1 MAYQNKSAASR
12 NTSNSSANNAA
23 TPAERNVGGYLNIG
37 VKGRDGQVRRLGQG
51 GRGIALREDHPVEG
65 AVLAFLREHGVEAL
79 GERLVITFGD
89 AKALENF
96 EL

>member
-1 MAYQNKSAASR
+1 MAYQKNSAAS
-12 NTSNSSANNAA
+12 NTTSNSPANNAA
-23 TPAERNVGGYLNIG
+23 TPVERNVGGYLNIG

-65 AVLAFLREHGVEAL
+65 KVLEFLRAQGIEAL
-79 GERLVITFGD
+79 NDYLVITFGD

>member
-1 MAYQNKSAASR
+1 MHTTNGPLPRPLKTTT
-12 NTSNSSANNAA
+12 NTTTARQSQ
-23 TPAERNVGGYLNIG
+23 TTDNVIT
-37 VKGRDGQVRRLGQG
+37 GQG

-79 GERLVITFGD
+79 SERLVITFGD

>member
-1 MAYQNKSAASR
+1 MAFKSNTAAS

-23 TPAERNVGGYLNIG
+23 APAERNVGGYLNIG

-51 GRGIALREDHPVEG
+51 GRGIALREDHPVESK
-65 AVLAFLREHGVEAL
+65 VLEFLRAQGIEAL
-79 GERLVITFGD
+79 NEHLVITFGD

>member
-1 MAYQNKSAASR
+1 MAYQKNTAAS
-12 NTSNSSANNAA
+12 NTTSNSPANNGTA
-23 TPAERNVGGYLNIG
+23 PAERNVGGYLNIG

-65 AVLAFLREHGVEAL
+65 AVLAFLRENGVEAL
-79 GERLVITFGD
+79 SERLVITFGD

>member
-1 MAYQNKSAASR
+1 MAYQKNSAAS
-12 NTSNSSANNAA
+12 NTTSNSSANNAA

-79 GERLVITFGD
+79 SERLVITFGD

>member
-1 MAYQNKSAASR
+1 MAYQNNSAASR
-12 NTSNSSANNAA
+12 NNNTSSANAGEA
-23 TPAERNVGGYLNIG
+23 TERNIGGYLNIG
-37 VKGRDGQVRRLGQG
+37 VRGRDGQVRRLGQG

-65 AVLAFLREHGVEAL
+65 KVLEFLRAQGIEAL
-79 GERLVITFGD
+79 DDHLVITFGD

>member
-1 MAYQNKSAASR
+1 MAYQKNTAAT

-23 TPAERNVGGYLNIG
+23 AAPAERNVGGYLNIG

-65 AVLAFLREHGVEAL
+65 AVLTFLREHGVEAL
-79 GERLVITFGD
+79 SERLVITFGD

>member
-1 MAYQNKSAASR
+1 MAYQKNTAAS

-23 TPAERNVGGYLNIG
+23 APAERNVGGYLNIG

-65 AVLAFLREHGVEAL
+65 AVLTFLREHGVEAL
-79 GERLVITFGD
+79 SERLVITFGD

>member
-1 MAYQNKSAASR
+1 MAYKTN
-12 NTSNSSANNAA
+12 NTSTPASNSSNNNGSA
-23 TPAERNVGGYLNIG
+23 PAERNVGGYLNIG

-65 AVLAFLREHGVEAL
+65 AVLEFLRAQGVDAL
-79 GERLVITFGD
+79 EERLVITFGD

>member
-1 MAYQNKSAASR
+1 MAYQNNSAASR
-12 NTSNSSANNAA
+12 NNNNSSANAGEA
-23 TPAERNVGGYLNIG
+23 PERNIGGYLNIG

-65 AVLAFLREHGVEAL
+65 AVLAFLREQGVEAL

>member
-1 MAYQNKSAASR
+1 MAYQKNTAAN

-23 TPAERNVGGYLNIG
+23 APTERNVGGYLNIG

-51 GRGIALREDHPVEG
+51 GRGIALREDHPVESK
-65 AVLAFLREHGVEAL
+65 VLEFLRAQGIEAL
-79 GERLVITFGD
+79 NEHLVITFGD

>member
-1 MAYQNKSAASR
+1 MAYQNNSAASR

-23 TPAERNVGGYLNIG
+23 PAERNVGGYLNIG

-65 AVLAFLREHGVEAL
+65 AVLAFLRENGVEAL
-79 GERLVITFGD
+79 SERLVITFGD

>member
-1 MAYQNKSAASR
+1 MAYQNNSAASR

-23 TPAERNVGGYLNIG
+23 APAERNVGGYLNIG

-51 GRGIALREDHPVEG
+51 GRGIALREDHPVESK
-65 AVLAFLREHGVEAL
+65 VLEFLRAQGIEAL
-79 GERLVITFGD
+79 NEHLVITFGD

>member
-1 MAYQNKSAASR
+1 MAYQK
-12 NTSNSSANNAA
+12 NTTGTRTN
-23 TPAERNVGGYLNIG
+23 TPANTGETPERNVGGYLNIG

-65 AVLAFLREHGVEAL
+65 AVLEFLRAQGVEAL
-79 GERLVITFGD
+79 AERLVITFGD

>member
-1 MAYQNKSAASR
+1 MAFKSNTAAS
-12 NTSNSSANNAA
+12 NTTSNSSANNGSA
-23 TPAERNVGGYLNIG
+23 PVERNVGGYLNIG

-65 AVLAFLREHGVEAL
+65 AVLAFLRENGVEAL
-79 GERLVITFGD
+79 SERLVITFGD

>member
-1 MAYQNKSAASR
+1 MAYQKNSAAS
-12 NTSNSSANNAA
+12 NTTSKSPANNAA
-23 TPAERNVGGYLNIG
+23 APVERNVGGYLNIG

-65 AVLAFLREHGVEAL
+65 AVLAFLRENGVEAL
-79 GERLVITFGD
+79 SERLVVTFGD

>member
-1 MAYQNKSAASR
+1 MAYQKNTAAN

-23 TPAERNVGGYLNIG
+23 APVERNVGGYLNIG

-51 GRGIALREDHPVEG
+51 GRGIALREDHPVESK
-65 AVLAFLREHGVEAL
+65 VLEFLRAQGIEAL
-79 GERLVITFGD
+79 NEHLVITFGD